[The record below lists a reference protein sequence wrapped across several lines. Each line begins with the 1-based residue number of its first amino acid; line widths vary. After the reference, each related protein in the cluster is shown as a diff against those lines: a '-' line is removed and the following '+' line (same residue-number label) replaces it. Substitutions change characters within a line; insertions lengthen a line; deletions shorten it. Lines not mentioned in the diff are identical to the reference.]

1 MNSSTKNSS
10 MKNSSMKNFQVLTV
24 AVVMALGSAAVF
36 AQAKQDGATNPK
48 QRMQELDVNKDG
60 VIDRAEAA
68 KAPRLAERFDQLDT
82 NKDGKLSADERAK
95 MRGKGGGGGKRS
107 GDGAH

>member
-1 MNSSTKNSS
+1 MNSSTKNSAMNKRS
-10 MKNSSMKNFQVLTV
+10 MKHIQVLTV
-24 AVVMALGSAAVF
+24 GVALALTSAAVF
-36 AQAKQDGATNPK
+36 AQAKQDGPANPK

-60 VIDRAEAA
+60 LIDRAEAA

-82 NKDGKLSADERAK
+82 NKDGKLSADERSK
-95 MRGKGGGGGKRS
+95 MRGKRGGGDKRR

>member
-1 MNSSTKNSS
+1 MNSVTKNSS
-10 MKNSSMKNFQVLTV
+10 MKNIQLLTV
-24 AVVMALGSAAVF
+24 AVAMALGSAAVF
-36 AQAKQDGATNPK
+36 AQAKQEGPANPK
-48 QRMQELDVNKDG
+48 QRMQALDVNKDG

-95 MRGKGGGGGKRS
+95 MRGKRGDGDKRG